1 MAFLVTATGPRRRD
15 LEDVSASRQIVIC
28 LGAIVVIGTT
38 AYAEGDR
45 RDRHQIEEA
54 TRLQVFLDNSN
65 FGPGK
70 IDGRDGEF
78 TRKAVALFKRS
89 RGQADAAAQDSN
101 APIDIG
107 GLDLAGVDPVFA
119 SYVVTKEDVE
129 NAGKLPDELAA
140 QAEMKWLPYRSV
152 AEAVAEKFHCDV
164 DFLKELNPTIT
175 EELKE
180 GDQLTVPNVKPFELG
195 AVKAIMPG
203 SEIPGEL
210 VDDPEKKDAEGG
222 SRNQDEAEKVV
233 DKEASPALSL
243 YISTKEKMLEVHA
256 GGQLVAA
263 FPVTVG
269 SRHTESP
276 IGRWTVKGIA
286 KLPNFRYDLKMLKD
300 GERGSTFHILPPGPN
315 NPAGVIWIELN
326 KKGIGIHGASD
337 PDLIGRNASHGCIR
351 LANWDVAKVAGLVK
365 AGVPVVVE

>member
-1 MAFLVTATGPRRRD
+1 
-15 LEDVSASRQIVIC
+15 VIC
-28 LGAIVVIGTT
+28 LGVILVVGTT
-38 AYAEGDR
+38 AYAEGDT
-45 RDRHQIEEA
+45 RDRQHVEEA
-54 TRLQVFLDNSN
+54 TRLQIFLDNSN

-78 TRKAVALFKRS
+78 TRKAVALYKRS
-89 RGQADAAAQDSN
+89 QGQADSARQDPK
-101 APIDIG
+101 APIDTT
-107 GLDLAGVDPVFA
+107 GLDLSGVDPVFA

-129 NAGKLPDELAA
+129 KAGKLPDEPAA

-164 DFLKELNPTIT
+164 DFLKELNPTIAG
-175 EELKE
+175 ELKE
-180 GDQLTVPNVKPFELG
+180 GDQLAVPNVKPFELG
-195 AVKAIMPG
+195 AVKAIKPG
-203 SEIPGEL
+203 SKMLGEF
-210 VDDPEKKDAEGG
+210 VNAEDTDAEGAIHG
-222 SRNQDEAEKVV
+222 QEGADKVA
-233 DKEASPALSL
+233 DKEASPTLSV

-269 SRHTESP
+269 SQHTESP
-276 IGRWTVKGIA
+276 VGRWTVKGVA

-300 GERGSTFHILPPGPN
+300 GERGSTFHTLPPGPN

-351 LANWDVAKVAGLVK
+351 LANWDVAKVAEMIQ

>member
-1 MAFLVTATGPRRRD
+1 MSLSRRI
-15 LEDVSASRQIVIC
+15 LIC

-38 AYAEGDR
+38 AHAEGDR

-89 RGQADAAAQDSN
+89 QGQADAVAQDSK
-101 APIDIG
+101 APIDTT

-119 SYVVTKEDVE
+119 TYVVTKEDVE
-129 NAGKLPDELAA
+129 NAGKLPDEVAA

-180 GDQLTVPNVKPFELG
+180 G
-195 AVKAIMPG
+195 
-203 SEIPGEL
+203 
-210 VDDPEKKDAEGG
+210 
-222 SRNQDEAEKVV
+222 
-233 DKEASPALSL
+233 
-243 YISTKEKMLEVHA
+243 
-256 GGQLVAA
+256 
-263 FPVTVG
+263 
-269 SRHTESP
+269 
-276 IGRWTVKGIA
+276 
-286 KLPNFRYDLKMLKD
+286 
-300 GERGSTFHILPPGPN
+300 ERGSTFHILPPGPN

-337 PDLIGRNASHGCIR
+337 PDLIGRDASHGCIR
-351 LANWDVAKVAGLVK
+351 LANWDVAKVAGMVK

>member
-1 MAFLVTATGPRRRD
+1 MTTTDPGRPD
-15 LEDVSASRQIVIC
+15 LEGVRISSGIGIC
-28 LGAIVVIGTT
+28 LGVIISAG
-38 AYAEGDR
+38 YADSHK

-78 TRKAVALFKRS
+78 TRKAVVLFRRS
-89 RGQADAAAQDSN
+89 QGQTDAPAQDPK
-101 APIDIG
+101 APIDTT
-107 GLDLAGVDPVFA
+107 GLDLAAIDPVFA
-119 SYVVTKEDVE
+119 TYVVTREDVE
-129 NAGKLPDELAA
+129 SVGKLPEEFSA
-140 QAEMKWLPYRSV
+140 QAQMKWLPYRSV
-152 AEAVAEKFHCDV
+152 AEAVAEKFHCDI

-180 GDQLTVPNVKPFELG
+180 GDHLTVPNVKPFELS
-195 AVKAIMPG
+195 AVKAIRPG
-203 SEIPGEL
+203 SAMPGEL
-210 VDDPEKKDAEGG
+210 LNDVEKTDGEGASQNEG
-222 SRNQDEAEKVV
+222 AAEKVSQ
-233 DKEASPALSL
+233 KEAPPALSL
-243 YISTKEKMLEVHA
+243 YISTKEKMLEVYA
-256 GGQLVAA
+256 DGRLVAA

-269 SRHTESP
+269 SQHTESP
-276 IGRWTVKGIA
+276 IGRWSVKGIA

-315 NPAGVIWIELN
+315 NLAGVIWIELN

-351 LANWDVAKVAGLVK
+351 LANWDVAKLAGMVQ